1 MITFLA
7 MLAWTATWLII
18 ALRLRK
24 HPAKRPTAI
33 VLHACWLLA
42 LSLHG
47 ASLLHPWLE
56 TGILSVDFLSALSAV
71 LWLTGLLL
79 FLTNLKR
86 PLETLG
92 LFVLPFIPLAIL
104 SSTLFP
110 YKGMTISLHNGI
122 GIHIFVSLL
131 AYSMLTLAAL
141 LAVLLAAQNR
151 QLHNHNPHGLIRTLP
166 PLQDMEALLFTLI
179 QIGMILLT
187 IGMISGAIYLDGL
200 FGKKIAHK
208 TILSII
214 AWLSF
219 ATLLYGHWRHGWRG
233 RIAIRW
239 TLSGFTLLLLAF
251 FGSKFVLEYV
261 MGTT

>member
-24 HPAKRPTAI
+24 YPAKRPAAMA
-33 VLHACWLLA
+33 LHTCWLLA
-42 LSLHG
+42 LILHG
-47 ASLLHPWLE
+47 VNLLHPWLA
-56 TGILSVDFLSALSAV
+56 TGVLSVDFLSTLSAV

-104 SSTLFP
+104 FGALFP
-110 YKGMTISLHNGI
+110 YTGMTILLHNGI
-122 GIHIFVSLL
+122 GVHIFTSLL

-141 LAVLLAAQNR
+141 QAMLLAVQNR

-166 PLQDMEALLFTLI
+166 PLQDMEVLLFTLI
-179 QIGMILLT
+179 QLGMLLLT
-187 IGMISGAIYLDGL
+187 IGMVSGAIYLDGL

-214 AWLSF
+214 AWISF

-239 TLSGFTLLLLAF
+239 TLIGFTLLLLAF
-251 FGSKFVLEYV
+251 FGSKFILEYV
-261 MGTT
+261 VGAA